1 MGKLQKYIDRIG
13 RARFIM
19 LLFLSFLV
27 IMMIVFKLNTATILS
42 NMLTHISMNAFFVLA
57 MMVTIR
63 TGTGLNFGL
72 PLGLIAGMLAGVLS
86 LEWELGGWTG
96 ILAAFGMAIVFA
108 SVVGWLYG
116 LIINKVKGS
125 EMVVGNYIAY
135 SFTFL
140 MCIAWMFLP
149 FRNSKLIL
157 VVNGYGLRTQV
168 PILDYY
174 YGILDNFLSVKVFG
188 ITVPLGLLLI
198 FAVVAFGV
206 WLFFRTRTGIGTIMA
221 GTNPKFAKGLGISE
235 DRAHI
240 IGTMISS
247 VLAAIG
253 IIVYSQS
260 YGYYMLYTTPKSM
273 AFPPMAAIL
282 IGGAAAKKASLSN
295 VIIGLV
301 VYYAIITLASP
312 VASAIFVG
320 DSISEPLRVVI
331 QNGGVLYA
339 LTRIGG
345 GE

>member
-1 MGKLQKYIDRIG
+1 MAKLRKWIDRIG

-27 IMMIVFKLNTATILS
+27 VMMIVFRLNVPTILS

-86 LEWELGGWTG
+86 LEWELAGWTG
-96 ILAAFGMAIVFA
+96 IMAAFGMAIVFGTL
-108 SVVGWLYG
+108 VGWVYG
-116 LIINKVKGS
+116 LIINRVKGS
-125 EMVVGNYIAY
+125 EMIVGNYIAY

-168 PILDYY
+168 PILEYY
-174 YGILDNFLSVKVFG
+174 YGILDYFLSVEILGV
-188 ITVPLGLLLI
+188 TVPMGILLI
-198 FAVVAFGV
+198 FAAVALSV
-206 WLFFRTRTGIGTIMA
+206 RLFFRTRVGIGTIVA
-221 GTNPKFAKGLGISE
+221 GTNPKFAKGLGINE
-235 DRAHI
+235 DKAHV
-240 IGTMISS
+240 IGTVISS
-247 VLAAIG
+247 VLAAVG

-282 IGGAAAKKASLSN
+282 IGGATAKNASMSN
-295 VIIGLV
+295 VIIGLL

-312 VASAIFVG
+312 VASSIFVG

-331 QNGGVLYA
+331 QNGVVLYA

>member
-1 MGKLQKYIDRIG
+1 MTKAHKLIDRIG

-19 LLFLSFLV
+19 LVFLAFLV
-27 IMMIVFKLNTATILS
+27 IMMFVFRLNASYIIS
-42 NMLTHISMNAFFVLA
+42 NMFTHVSMNAFFVLA

-86 LEWELGGWTG
+86 LEWELSGWTG
-96 ILAAFGMAIVFA
+96 ISAAIGMAIIFGA
-108 SVVGWLYG
+108 IVGGIYG
-116 LIINKVKGS
+116 LIINRVKGS

-135 SFTFL
+135 SFTYL

-149 FRNSKLIL
+149 FKNSKLIL

-168 PILDYY
+168 PILEYY
-174 YGILDNFLSVKVFG
+174 YGILDNFLSVELMG
-188 ITVPLGLLLI
+188 ITIPLGLLLI
-198 FAVVAFGV
+198 FAVVAFLV
-206 WLFFRTRTGIGTIMA
+206 WLFFRTRLGIGA
-221 GTNPKFAKGLGISE
+221 AVSGANPKFAKGLGIDEERS
-235 DRAHI
+235 RVL
-240 IGTMISS
+240 GTVISS
-247 VLAAIG
+247 VLAAVG

-295 VIIGLV
+295 VIIGLF

-331 QNGGVLYA
+331 QNGVVLYA